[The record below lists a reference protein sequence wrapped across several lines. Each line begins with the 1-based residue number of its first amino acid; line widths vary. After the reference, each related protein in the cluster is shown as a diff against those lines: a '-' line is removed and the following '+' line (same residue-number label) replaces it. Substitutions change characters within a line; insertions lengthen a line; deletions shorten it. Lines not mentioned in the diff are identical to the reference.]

1 MIYRG
6 ENPIESIYRGEKVIT
21 AAYRGLVLVWEL
33 IKSCFGRGYW
43 VGSAPYSATD
53 AWKNYE

>member
-6 ENPIESIYRGEKVIT
+6 ETPIEGIYRGEKIIT
-21 AAYRGLVLVWEL
+21 AAYRGLTLVWEL

-43 VGSAPYSATD
+43 VSSAPYSNAD
-53 AWKNYE
+53 AWKNHE